1 MMPTAEDQP
10 SMHVLSTSMLIPPT
24 DNDLVAPIH
33 SLGAT
38 LEFSP
43 FPGRRAPGELASL
56 LSNADAMLASTDPMT
71 AEVMDEAPRLKLI
84 ARVGVGY
91 DTVDVAAAHQRG
103 VAVTVTPG
111 ANEHAVA
118 DYALAS
124 MLGLLRGVVHNHV
137 ATAAGRWDRRPGTDL
152 TGKTVGIVGLGRIG
166 KLVAR
171 RLAGFDVR
179 LLAHD
184 VYQDTAFAAQYGV
197 QYLPLDDLLVDAD
210 VVTFHV
216 LLTPATTHLLDAR
229 RLATMKPNAVIV
241 NTCRGPVIDE
251 RALAQALT
259 AGRLAGAALD
269 VFADEP
275 PGNSPI
281 LSAPNVLLSP
291 HIAGITIESARR
303 MAEMAIAEV
312 ARSLQGLPPLHPV
325 TLPS

>member
-1 MMPTAEDQP
+1 
-10 SMHVLSTSMLIPPT
+10 
-24 DNDLVAPIH
+24 
-33 SLGAT
+33 
-38 LEFSP
+38 
-43 FPGRRAPGELASL
+43 
-56 LSNADAMLASTDPMT
+56 
-71 AEVMDEAPRLKLI
+71 
-84 ARVGVGY
+84 
-91 DTVDVAAAHQRG
+91 VAAARQRG

-118 DYALAS
+118 DYALAA

-137 ATAAGRWDRRPGTDL
+137 TTVAGRWDRRPGTDL

-197 QYLPLDDLLVDAD
+197 EYLPLDELLAAAD

-216 LLTPATTHLLDAR
+216 LLTPVTTHLLDAR
-229 RLATMKPNAVIV
+229 RLALMKPGAVVV

-312 ARSLQGLPPLHPV
+312 ARSLQGLPPLNPV